1 MTPSGHAA
9 DSATR
14 DALRQSFGEKVLTVY
29 DEGRDTAA
37 IGIEARRYV
46 AAPCNS
52 SESGIGSPWLQYGY
66 RRIMARVFSAQC
78 GSR

>member
-1 MTPSGHAA
+1 
-9 DSATR
+9 
-14 DALRQSFGEKVLTVY
+14 VLTVY

-66 RRIMARVFSAQC
+66 RRIMARVFHGAVRLALIRFGTATCQAT
-78 GSR
+78 